1 MEKRQ
6 ASLGSGRTI
15 QSVDIV
21 LVEREARRLRAQ
33 YLATLLRGAA
43 DWFRRAAARRAP
55 QTLERSAKPS
65 PG

>member
-6 ASLGSGRTI
+6 VSLGSGWTI

-21 LVEREARRLRAQ
+21 SVEREARRLRAQ

-43 DWFRRAAARRAP
+43 AWFKRAAAPRPHRN
-55 QTLERSAKPS
+55 LGRSARPS
-65 PG
+65 LG

>member
-6 ASLGSGRTI
+6 VSLGSGRTI

-43 DWFRRAAARRAP
+43 DWFKRAVAPRPHRNLGGSAR
-55 QTLERSAKPS
+55 PS